1 MKISIITPSYNQAVF
16 LEQNIQS
23 ILSQGLGDSVEH
35 IVIDGGSTDGSI
47 DILRKYPHLIW
58 KSEKDRGQSHALNK
72 GFKMATGDIIG
83 WINSDDKLTP
93 CALHRVAKFFQENP
107 EEIAVVG
114 NLNLI
119 SVGGSFIRII
129 KGKAYKYEDM
139 VNTNRGV
146 TQGSTFFKRAV
157 FEKIGYLDET
167 LHYAMDFEFFLR
179 MAALATIPY
188 INESLAEFRIQPDAK
203 TTNGLVHFRK
213 EHMKIARKY
222 NASWFSKGIRSD
234 VYVILSEPLRG
245 RPWIRNFIRKLKG
258 IDPYDHERFL

>member
-93 CALHRVAKFFQENP
+93 CALHRVAKFFQEC
-107 EEIAVVG
+107 G
-114 NLNLI
+114 
-119 SVGGSFIRII
+119 
-129 KGKAYKYEDM
+129 D
-139 VNTNRGV
+139 
-146 TQGSTFFKRAV
+146 Q
-157 FEKIGYLDET
+157 
-167 LHYAMDFEFFLR
+167 
-179 MAALATIPY
+179 
-188 INESLAEFRIQPDAK
+188 
-203 TTNGLVHFRK
+203 
-213 EHMKIARKY
+213 
-222 NASWFSKGIRSD
+222 
-234 VYVILSEPLRG
+234 
-245 RPWIRNFIRKLKG
+245 
-258 IDPYDHERFL
+258 